1 MRVLIVEDDPKLG
14 RLLQQGLA
22 EEGHAVDYVGDGDR
36 ALAQVADVISDAI
49 VLDVGLP
56 GIDGFETCRRLRD
69 LGVWSSVLMLTARD
83 AVEDRVRGLDAGAD
97 DYLVKPF
104 SFAELAARLRAVG
117 RRGTVERPA
126 ILTVGDLELDPAT
139 LIATRAG
146 IQIELSPKE
155 YALLEA
161 MMRDP
166 GRVFSR
172 LELLERAWDYG
183 YECRSNVI
191 DVYIGYL
198 RKKLDLPFGCE
209 TIETVR
215 GLGYRIRRPTA

>member
-1 MRVLIVEDDPKLG
+1 MRILIVEDDPKLG
-14 RLLQQGLA
+14 RLLQRGLG
-22 EEGHAVDYVGDGDR
+22 EEGHAVDYLRDGDQ
-36 ALAQVADVISDAI
+36 ALAQVAEIAYDAI

-69 LGVWSSVLMLTARD
+69 AGVWSAVLMLTARD
-83 AVEDRVRGLDAGAD
+83 AVRDRVRGLDCGAD
-97 DYLVKPF
+97 DYLTKPF
-104 SFAELAARLRAVG
+104 SFSELAARIRAVG
-117 RRGTVERPA
+117 RRGSIERPA
-126 ILTVGDLELDPAT
+126 TIVVGGLELDPAT
-139 LIATRAG
+139 LTATRAG
-146 IQIELSPKE
+146 VQVALTPKE
-155 YALLEA
+155 HALLEA

-183 YECRSNVI
+183 YECRSNIV

-198 RKKLDLPFGCE
+198 RKKLDQPFGYD

-215 GLGYRIRRPTA
+215 GLGYRIRRPA